1 MTQPVRIEVNTR
13 FGVSL
18 RQGFDYI
25 TDLDNWPEYWP
36 DLVRI
41 EPGSRWHEPG
51 DRARLVLRLLG
62 RPVELTMTLRCVVP
76 YSRVEYTSVQPGLPD
91 AHHERHFEDADREL
105 AYRIVV
111 SYQPRPGWRSSFDRL
126 PVRYGIARAARK
138 TVANL
143 DHRFREART
152 ELPII

>member
-1 MTQPVRIEVNTR
+1 MTTQPVRIEVNQR

-25 TDLDNWPEYWP
+25 TDPVNWPEYWP

-41 EPGSRWHEPG
+41 EPGSRWQEPG
-51 DRARLVLRLLG
+51 DQARLVLRLLG
-62 RPVELTMTLRCVVP
+62 RPVELIMTLRRIAP
-76 YSRVEYTSVQPGLPD
+76 YRAVEYTSVQRGLPD
-91 AHHERHFEDADREL
+91 AQHERYFEEANGEL

-111 SYQPRPGWRSSFDRL
+111 SFYPRPGWRSVFDRL
-126 PVRYGIARAARK
+126 LVRRAIARAART

-143 DHRFREART
+143 DRRFREART
-152 ELPII
+152 ELR